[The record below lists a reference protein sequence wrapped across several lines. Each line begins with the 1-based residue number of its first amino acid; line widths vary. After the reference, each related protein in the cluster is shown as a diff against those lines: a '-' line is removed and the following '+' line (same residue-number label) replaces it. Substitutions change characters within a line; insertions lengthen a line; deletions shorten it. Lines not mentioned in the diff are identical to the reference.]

1 MGNGHRCTRCKHMG
15 VNSAEEPCHS
25 CLCDKER
32 PNFEPKN
39 NPVKKAKI
47 VSRLSSWQY
56 TIGYVQG
63 ILVESDIKD
72 KSATDLL
79 EGMAADIE
87 GFVSDVLSDME

>member
-1 MGNGHRCTRCKHMG
+1 MDVSPT
-15 VNSAEEPCHS
+15 EEPCHS
-25 CLCDKER
+25 CLCGKER
-32 PNFEPKN
+32 PNFEPQN
-39 NPVKKAKI
+39 DPLKKAKI

-87 GFVSDVLSDME
+87 GFVSDVLNDME